1 MKNFLKRILF
11 FAFCLMGSTA
21 GWSQGAIITAP
32 SVGTRLQVG
41 GIAYKVTSETPKT
54 VAVTYKY
61 DEIGRLNVP
70 QTYTGS
76 VVIPESIIVT
86 AANNAWSYT
95 VTGIDDDAFMYGSG
109 MTELTIPNTVTSVSS
124 SAFNNANGLTSLTIS
139 DGDNEFSLSSGTFK
153 NSPIK
158 NLYIGRRISCS
169 SSPFSGSSEIVLSVG
184 NGITS
189 VFPNLFNSA
198 TSLEKIQFDPEITS
212 IGERA
217 FCQCYA
223 LSSIT
228 IPNTVTAV
236 GKTAFYYC
244 ESLKEVIIEDGE
256 DEIGFDNNSQN
267 GNTIFANCSI
277 DSLYMGRNVVLLN
290 NTSASSLFPGLK
302 KVAIG
307 DNVTTLP
314 GELFKGKENLTTV
327 YFGKNITSMGESVF
341 AGCTKLATMD
351 LTSKLTTIPNSS
363 FYNCE
368 SLQSVVIP
376 EGITSIGERAFCQC
390 YALSSITIPNT
401 VTAVGK
407 TAFYY
412 CESLKEV
419 IIEDGEDEIGFDNN
433 SQNGNTIFANCSI
446 DSLYMGRNVVLLNN
460 TSASSLF
467 TSKLT
472 KLAVGSNV
480 TNIISTMFNNC
491 AQLAKIY
498 SLWEEPITITNST
511 FANAVYTNATLYV
524 PVGTKALYQAT
535 AAWNQFASIEEM
547 AYEQRE
553 ITLDKTELA
562 IAKGQTEVLTA
573 TCPSSWE
580 DQSVIWESSDPTIVT
595 VENGTIVGQKAGTAT
610 IICTSVATGQSATCK
625 VIVGYVKLSKTK
637 AIIEKGKTLTLKS
650 KVYPTT
656 EDQSVTWKS
665 SDPTIVKVTASG
677 KIGGKKTGTATITC
691 TSVAT
696 GLSATCEVTVS
707 YVKLSK
713 TEVTIEK
720 GKTLTLKSKVYPTTE
735 DQSVTWKSSDPTIVK
750 VTSSGKIGGL
760 KAGTATITCTSN
772 TTGLSAT
779 CEVTVVYVKL
789 SKTEVTIEKG
799 KTLTLKSK
807 VYPTTED
814 QSVTWKSSDPTIV
827 KVTASGK
834 IGGKKTGTATITCT
848 SVATGLSATCT
859 VTVTAPA
866 GARSLGG
873 DDGELTD
880 IDDIQSAVIEPFDVY
895 DLSGRKVRHQV
906 TSLDGLPNGV
916 YIVNGKKVLKK

>member
-1 MKNFLKRILF
+1 MFAGSYNVMKNFLKRILF

-236 GKTAFYYC
+236 GKTAFYY
-244 ESLKEVIIEDGE
+244 
-256 DEIGFDNNSQN
+256 
-267 GNTIFANCSI
+267 
-277 DSLYMGRNVVLLN
+277 N

-412 CESLKEV
+412 
-419 IIEDGEDEIGFDNN
+419 
-433 SQNGNTIFANCSI
+433 
-446 DSLYMGRNVVLLNN
+446 YVL
-460 TSASSLF
+460 
-467 TSKLT
+467 
-472 KLAVGSNV
+472 
-480 TNIISTMFNNC
+480 STVC
-491 AQLAKIY
+491 
-498 SLWEEPITITNST
+498 
-511 FANAVYTNATLYV
+511 
-524 PVGTKALYQAT
+524 
-535 AAWNQFASIEEM
+535 
-547 AYEQRE
+547 
-553 ITLDKTELA
+553 
-562 IAKGQTEVLTA
+562 
-573 TCPSSWE
+573 
-580 DQSVIWESSDPTIVT
+580 IW
-595 VENGTIVGQKAGTAT
+595 AGTLF
-610 IICTSVATGQSATCK
+610 C
-625 VIVGYVKLSKTK
+625 
-637 AIIEKGKTLTLKS
+637 
-650 KVYPTT
+650 
-656 EDQSVTWKS
+656 
-665 SDPTIVKVTASG
+665 
-677 KIGGKKTGTATITC
+677 
-691 TSVAT
+691 
-696 GLSATCEVTVS
+696 
-707 YVKLSK
+707 
-713 TEVTIEK
+713 
-720 GKTLTLKSKVYPTTE
+720 
-735 DQSVTWKSSDPTIVK
+735 
-750 VTSSGKIGGL
+750 
-760 KAGTATITCTSN
+760 
-772 TTGLSAT
+772 
-779 CEVTVVYVKL
+779 
-789 SKTEVTIEKG
+789 
-799 KTLTLKSK
+799 
-807 VYPTTED
+807 
-814 QSVTWKSSDPTIV
+814 
-827 KVTASGK
+827 
-834 IGGKKTGTATITCT
+834 
-848 SVATGLSATCT
+848 
-859 VTVTAPA
+859 
-866 GARSLGG
+866 
-873 DDGELTD
+873 
-880 IDDIQSAVIEPFDVY
+880 
-895 DLSGRKVRHQV
+895 
-906 TSLDGLPNGV
+906 
-916 YIVNGKKVLKK
+916 